1 MSGPNVVG
9 RVVAP
14 LVNTNEPESQVIEIQ
29 ACAFS
34 EISAGDLVCVLETSK
49 GAVEVEAE
57 QSGFVGHI
65 HVSVDARVIA
75 GQLICEIFDA
85 MPDASVPTA
94 PETTAPAAEGGV
106 PGGPRL
112 TNKAARLAR
121 DAGLDLAA
129 LPTDRILKEQ
139 DIREAIAA
147 AHPVRELDPDLVA
160 CISRSSVVLF
170 GGGGHAKS
178 LIDLI
183 LTSLDLE
190 PLCVLD
196 DRAAPGSEVMGLRV
210 IGGREML
217 PLLAEAGVRFGV
229 NAVGGLGLI
238 SSRIHVG
245 ELLTGAGLQLPAMVD
260 RTAAVAP
267 SARLGDGVQVF
278 ANATVWSDA
287 EVGDGAIINTGAIVS
302 HDCRI
307 GANAH
312 VTPGVLLAGHV
323 EVGEAALVGMGVT
336 TRIGMRIGARA
347 IVGNGCVLNDDV
359 PDGTIVPAG
368 TVWPKAG

>member
-1 MSGPNVVG
+1 MSAPAVVG
-9 RVVAP
+9 RIVAP
-14 LVNTNEPESQVIEIQ
+14 LVNTNEPESQVIEVHARPFAAI
-29 ACAFS
+29 AR
-34 EISAGDLVCVLETSK
+34 GDLVCVLETSK

-57 QSGFVGHI
+57 HDGFVGHI
-65 HVSVDARVIA
+65 HVAVDDRVIA

-85 MPDASVPTA
+85 MPDPAAQPA
-94 PETTAPAAEGGV
+94 PAPAAAGPEAASA

-112 TNKAARLAR
+112 TNRAARLAR

-129 LPTDRILKEQ
+129 LPTDRILREQ

-147 AHPVRELDPDLVA
+147 AHPARELDPALVA
-160 CISRSSVVLF
+160 CISRGSVVLF

-210 IGGREML
+210 VGGREML

-245 ELLTGAGLQLPAMVD
+245 ELLTAAGLELPAMVD

-267 SARLGDGVQVF
+267 SARLGAGVQVF
-278 ANATVWSDA
+278 ANAAVWSDA
-287 EVGDGAIINTGAIVS
+287 EVGDGAIVNTGAVVS

-312 VTPGVLLAGHV
+312 ITPGALLSGHV

-347 IVGNGCVLNDDV
+347 IVGNGCVLNADV
-359 PDGTIVPAG
+359 
-368 TVWPKAG
+368 

>member
-29 ACAFS
+29 ARAFAAIA
-34 EISAGDLVCVLETSK
+34 EGDLVCVLETSK

-57 QSGFVGHI
+57 HSGFVGHI
-65 HVSVDARVIA
+65 HVSVDARVVA

-94 PETTAPAAEGGV
+94 PQAAEPAPTGV

-112 TNKAARLAR
+112 TNRAARLAR

-129 LPTDRILKEQ
+129 LPTDRILKEE

-147 AHPVRELDPDLVA
+147 AHPARDLDPGLVE
-160 CISRSSVVLF
+160 CITRSSVVLF

-178 LIDLI
+178 LIDLM

-210 IGGREML
+210 IGGREVL

-229 NAVGGLGLI
+229 NAVGGLGRI

-245 ELLTGAGLQLPAMVD
+245 ELLTGAGLRLPALVD

-267 SARLGDGVQVF
+267 SARLGAGVQVF
-278 ANATVWSDA
+278 ANAAVWSDA
-287 EVGDGAIINTGAIVS
+287 EVGDGAIVNTGAVVS

-312 VTPGVLLAGHV
+312 ITPGVLLAGHV